1 MNIPILNVVIL
12 WVVLTN
18 GLFIVLNIV
27 PAGLSNGKGY
37 MVAQATGPVRTS
49 A

>member
-12 WVVLTN
+12 WVVQTN

-27 PAGLSNGKGY
+27 PAGLSNGKAY
-37 MVAQATGPVRTS
+37 MAAKATGPARTS